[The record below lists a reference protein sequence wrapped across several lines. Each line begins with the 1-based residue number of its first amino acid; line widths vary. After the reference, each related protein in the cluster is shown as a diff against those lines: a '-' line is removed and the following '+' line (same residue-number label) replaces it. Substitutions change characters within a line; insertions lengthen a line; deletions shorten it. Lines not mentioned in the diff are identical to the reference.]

1 MHAAS
6 SWLHRPGKEWL
17 LSLESRL
24 VEARL
29 RLWGLSRVTGV
40 GSVASALHVGYRGN
54 YLGVIEQ
61 RKDGQQHL
69 RYFTR
74 GGCLGD
80 MLLRGFLLSISA
92 LSTSLCDD

>member
-1 MHAAS
+1 MF
-6 SWLHRPGKEWL
+6 
-17 LSLESRL
+17 
-24 VEARL
+24 
-29 RLWGLSRVTGV
+29 
-40 GSVASALHVGYRGN
+40 GYRGN

-61 RKDGQQHL
+61 QKDGQQHL

-92 LSTSLCDD
+92 LSTSLCDDQVLLSCWCVAFELGEA